1 MTWDAPGYLWFLLLL
16 PLLFGLSWY
25 IRYRLRKKRERYF
38 SDQLFHK
45 LQSHVRPVHLRTKE
59 GLFFAGLFF
68 LFIALAGPKI
78 GTEIREVQR
87 EQLDLIVGLDLSLSM
102 LAEDVRPNRLEKA
115 RFEINRMLR
124 YLDND
129 RIGLIVFTGHAML
142 HCPLTTDYSAFRM
155 FLDIAEPDIMPSTT
169 TDYRPLFREAV
180 SAFESSERARDNPAR
195 VLIIFSDGEDQF
207 DRYSEPLQILL
218 DKGVYIFTVGIGTR
232 DGGTIPVTDSDT
244 GIFRDFHRDRNG
256 RVVTT
261 RLAPDPLQDMAE
273 LSGAQYFQISRTAH
287 NIEGFIRQLDR
298 LDRSTFATEEITRY
312 HNRFYVPAFFS
323 LLCFLGALFIPG
335 YHPDTFRN
343 GGNGNGGNG
352 NGNVQNKNT
361 GSRDTGL

>member
-1 MTWDAPGYLWFLLLL
+1 MIWDVPGYLWLLLLL
-16 PLLFGLSWY
+16 PLLYGISWFLK
-25 IRYRLRKKRERYF
+25 YRLRKKRERYF
-38 SDQLFHK
+38 SDQLFTQ
-45 LQSHVRPVHLRTKE
+45 LQTNVRPTALQVKE

-78 GTEIREVQR
+78 GTEVREVSR

-124 YLDND
+124 YLEND
-129 RIGLIVFTGHAML
+129 RIGLLVFTGHAML

-169 TDYRPLFREAV
+169 TNFQPLFREAAL
-180 SAFESSERARDNPAR
+180 AFESSERAQGNPAR
-195 VLIIFSDGEDQF
+195 VLIIFSDGEDHF
-207 DRYSEPLQILL
+207 DRYSEPLQRLVNM
-218 DKGVYIFTVGIGTR
+218 GVYIFTVGIGTEE
-232 DGGTIPVTDSDT
+232 GGRVPIVDPET
-244 GIFRDFHRDRNG
+244 GAFRDFHRDHQG

-261 RLAPDPLQDMAE
+261 RLQPERLQDMADIT
-273 LSGAQYFQISRTAH
+273 GGQYFQISRTAH

-312 HNRFYVPAFFS
+312 QNRYYIPAFFS
-323 LLCFLGALFIPG
+323 LLCFLAALFIPG
-335 YHPDTFRN
+335 YKPEETRKHN
-343 GGNGNGGNG
+343 
-352 NGNVQNKNT
+352 
-361 GSRDTGL
+361 

>member
-1 MTWDAPGYLWFLLLL
+1 MTWDAPIYLWLILTL
-16 PLLFGLSWY
+16 PLMYGISWFLK
-25 IRYRLRKKRERYF
+25 YRLRKKRERYF
-38 SDQLFHK
+38 SDQLYMQ
-45 LQSHVRPVHLRTKE
+45 LQNNVRPQALRARE

-78 GTEIREVQR
+78 GTEVREVSR

-124 YLDND
+124 YLEND

-169 TDYRPLFREAV
+169 TDFQPLFREAV
-180 SAFESSERARDNPAR
+180 SAFESSERVRGNPAR
-195 VLIIFSDGEDQF
+195 VLVIFSDGEDQF
-207 DRYSEPLQILL
+207 DRYSEPLRQLL
-218 DKGVYIFTVGIGTR
+218 DMGVYIFTVGIGTEE
-232 DGGTIPVTDSDT
+232 GGRIPRINPET
-244 GIFRDFHRDRNG
+244 GGFQDFHRDRDG

-261 RLAPDPLQDMAE
+261 RLAPERLQEMADQ
-273 LSGAQYFQISRTAH
+273 SGGQYFQISRTAH

-312 HNRFYVPAFFS
+312 QNRYYIPAFFS
-323 LLCFLGALFIPG
+323 FLCFLASLFIPG
-335 YHPDTFRN
+335 YKPEEND
-343 GGNGNGGNG
+343 
-352 NGNVQNKNT
+352 KNND
-361 GSRDTGL
+361 SKK